1 MGDLLALPTWLPS
14 FFDIHCCCWKVCLHC
29 ESQAKTL
36 ATNGFG
42 ADQAS
47 FHPFYQGL
55 WGRSGKLSS
64 LLPRGPL
71 TKIVPKG
78 LQAATLLARVIF
90 IQLCSHCQ
98 NLLLCDVLAFHLLL
112 DLLENLLVFGV
123 PLLSCLHNGKLFF
136 ISGPLGLDVSSP
148 WWLVWFDHPDL
159 DPLLS
164 ATGCRGGC
172 CWPLSARVALSARA
186 SSSSWSSWH
195 RAFSLLVQCPKQSW
209 GCCALLL
216 GLALHQRT
224 LSSFFWR
231 KVAAIL
237 VLLSP
242 HFLSLLPRALVVTSG

>member
-36 ATNGFG
+36 
-42 ADQAS
+42 
-47 FHPFYQGL
+47 
-55 WGRSGKLSS
+55 
-64 LLPRGPL
+64 LPRALGQIRQAFIPFTKGAL

-112 DLLENLLVFGV
+112 DLLEDLLVFGV
-123 PLLSCLHNGKLFF
+123 PLLSCLHNEKLFF
-136 ISGPLGLDVSSP
+136 ISGPLGLDVSYP

-172 CWPLSARVALSARA
+172 C
-186 SSSSWSSWH
+186 
-195 RAFSLLVQCPKQSW
+195 
-209 GCCALLL
+209 
-216 GLALHQRT
+216 
-224 LSSFFWR
+224 
-231 KVAAIL
+231 
-237 VLLSP
+237 
-242 HFLSLLPRALVVTSG
+242 